1 MIHGAYKP
9 VYMWSK
15 FFLRTNG
22 LTNGLTDRGIPWG
35 PRGPKKS
42 QNIIWKIP
50 WIWNG
55 IQEQQGRQCAN
66 LCFSVPVL
74 LCVTWS
80 IFMSLSV
87 SAPVNMKWYS
97 RAAGAPMCQ
106 LRSLQ
111 DRSGCRIA
119 RTPGR
124 KPNTCRR
131 DKFWFWDLKEQEFF
145 VYAFTN
151 FVSFQN
157 MLSF

>member
-1 MIHGAYKP
+1 MWNFLGSKWRSFRKEEEVPLQSTKIFRQTKISANGGGVP
-9 VYMWSK
+9 VPQY
-15 FFLRTNG
+15 
-22 LTNGLTDRGIPWG
+22 
-35 PRGPKKS
+35 
-42 QNIIWKIP
+42 IIWKIP

-87 SAPVNMKWYS
+87 SSPVNIKWYS

-131 DKFWFWDLKEQEFF
+131 DKFWFWDLKEQD
-145 VYAFTN
+145 VDAFTN

>member
-1 MIHGAYKP
+1 MFKYLESPLFFKVGGGPAEAFFGGA
-9 VYMWSK
+9 SLET
-15 FFLRTNG
+15 FSGEAQL
-22 LTNGLTDRGIPWG
+22 
-35 PRGPKKS
+35 KKTPC
-42 QNIIWKIP
+42 IWKIP